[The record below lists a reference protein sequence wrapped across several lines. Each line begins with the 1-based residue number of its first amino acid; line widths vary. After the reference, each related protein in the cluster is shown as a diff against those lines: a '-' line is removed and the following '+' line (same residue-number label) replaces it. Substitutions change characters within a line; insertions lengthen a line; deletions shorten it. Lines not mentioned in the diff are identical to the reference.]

1 MTRRDG
7 GEDRFAA
14 SKRGEAVRN
23 RRHAARVGEHEKRL
37 AGLIAADA
45 ELRVQPSI
53 LARETREG
61 ISIS

>member
-1 MTRRDG
+1 MTAERTDSRL
-7 GEDRFAA
+7 RN
-14 SKRGEAVRN
+14 AVKLSGT
-23 RRHAARVGEHEKRL
+23 AVTPQEFGEHEKRL

-53 LARETREG
+53 LARETRER